1 MKTLNAIAPVV
12 ESAKVVAATVV
23 VTLGGLGA
31 TGLTATIGA
40 QGFEVLGEQ
49 EVVEHERAV

>member
-12 ESAKVVAATVV
+12 ESAKVVAATVI

-49 EVVEHERAV
+49 QVV